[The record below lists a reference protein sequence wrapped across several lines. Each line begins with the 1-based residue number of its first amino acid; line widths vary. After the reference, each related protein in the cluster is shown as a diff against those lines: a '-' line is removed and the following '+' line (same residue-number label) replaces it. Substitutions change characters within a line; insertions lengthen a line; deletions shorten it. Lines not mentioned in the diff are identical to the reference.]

1 MGRRGQPRVT
11 PARLLRDALDWG
23 RLAPLRL
30 QARTVA
36 AGVYSGAHRSRRRGT
51 GVEFGGHRSYVPG
64 DDLRWLDHRAFLRH
78 GRLLVRQFETE
89 TDRSLRLL
97 VDATRSMGFRS
108 EGAPGAKLAFAAVV
122 AAALARLALAG
133 GDPVGLDWIGGERR
147 RPLPA
152 MAGREAFER
161 VLGALEAVLPGGDL
175 TADRQAI
182 SRAVNPIARHARR
195 GALVVFL
202 SDLLDLP
209 EDATQ
214 RFAAL
219 ATEGRTVIVV
229 RILDPLEAEFP
240 FTGPVRLR
248 SSEGAQVVE
257 TDGSTVR
264 APYLEALERQAQAW
278 QDRLLPRG
286 GALVR
291 TRSDSDPIEV
301 VRAIL
306 AAAQGLRP

>member
-1 MGRRGQPRVT
+1 MIPDRQ
-11 PARLLRDALDWG
+11 LREALDWG

-36 AGVYSGAHRSRRRGT
+36 AGVYAGAHRSRRRGT

-78 GRLLVRQFETE
+78 GRLLVREFETE

-97 VDATRSMGFRS
+97 VDATRSMGFRGD
-108 EGAPGAKLAFAAVV
+108 GAPGAKLAFAAVI
-122 AAALARLALAG
+122 AAALARIALAS
-133 GDPVGLDWIGGERR
+133 GDPVGLDWLGGERR

-152 MAGREAFER
+152 RAGREAFER
-161 VLGALEAVLPGGDL
+161 LLDALEAVLPDGDL
-175 TADRQAI
+175 AGDRQAI
-182 SRAVNPIARHARR
+182 SRAVDPIARHARR
-195 GALVVFL
+195 GSVVVFL

-209 EDATQ
+209 EDAVPQ
-214 RFAAL
+214 VAAL
-219 ATEGRTVIVV
+219 TTEGRTVIVV

-248 SSEGAQVVE
+248 SSEGARVVE

-264 APYLEALERQAQAW
+264 SSYLEALERQAQRW

-291 TRSDSDPIEV
+291 AVSDTDPIEV